1 MPAYVV
7 MVQADEDDR
16 SLTQSVL
23 DEMQQ
28 DIPMHFISRISEL
41 QNLVSASGLPAI
53 ILINSH
59 GHQHKAID
67 MVRYLKGD
75 ASLSHIPVIVLGEI
89 TTPDYIKQY
98 YRAGA
103 NSYITKPST
112 VAATKKKI
120 QLFLEYWFNVAEI

>member
-1 MPAYVV
+1 MQTYVL

-16 SLTQSVL
+16 SLTESVL
-23 DEMQQ
+23 EEMQQ
-28 DIPMHFISRISEL
+28 EIPMHFISRINEL
-41 QNLVSASGLPAI
+41 QNLVATSGLPAI
-53 ILINSH
+53 ILINNQDH
-59 GHQHKAID
+59 RHKAID
-67 MVRYLKGD
+67 MVKYLKGD

-89 TTPDYIKQY
+89 TTPDYIKKY

-120 QLFLEYWFNVAEI
+120 QLFLEYWFDVAEV